1 MKQPLVCVAMPC
13 YNTAPNQMRE
23 ALNSVASQEGD
34 VRGRV
39 HTVVVDDGSTSSATK
54 DFLSSVAS
62 PTVTVLFQENAG
74 PAAARNTA
82 IRASTAPYV
91 LPLDADDLIS
101 PNYLSAAVAV
111 LQADPS
117 AAIAHSD
124 IQFIGYSTVL
134 KVAERELTV
143 SDFFATNRIVCTALF
158 RRRDWDR
165 LGGYDESMR
174 MGYEDYEFWVRLLM
188 DGSRSVK
195 ADGSLFFY
203 RSQPGSRS
211 TQADEA
217 RALAHT
223 RERILTN
230 NAEHLDVLIRAG
242 WDAVARESARLE
254 ALRAVVREGRMS
266 RLRRMIR
273 RHEPT
278 SA

>member
-1 MKQPLVCVAMPC
+1 MPC
-13 YNTAPNQMRE
+13 YNAAPSQMRE
-23 ALNSVASQEGD
+23 ALNSVAAQEGD

-39 HTVVVDDGSTSSATK
+39 HTVVVDDGSTSSATR

-82 IRASTAPYV
+82 IRASAARYV

-101 PNYLSAAVAV
+101 PNYLTAAVAV
-111 LQADPS
+111 LEAAPS

-124 IQFIGYSTVL
+124 IQFIGDSTVL
-134 KVAERELTV
+134 KVAEQELTV
-143 SDFFATNRIVCTALF
+143 SDFFSGNRIVCTALF
-158 RRRDWDR
+158 RRSDWDR

-174 MGYEDYEFWVRLLM
+174 TGFEDYEFWVRLLM
-188 DGSRSVK
+188 NGSMSVK
-195 ADGSLFFY
+195 ADGSLFLY

-230 NAEHLDVLIRAG
+230 NAEHLDVLVRAG
-242 WDAVARESARLE
+242 WEAVGRESARVE
-254 ALRAVVREGRMS
+254 ALRAVLREGRMA
-266 RLRRMIR
+266 RLRRMVR